1 MQQYWAL
8 ARKNSKPR
16 PPPTP
21 RIGKEEE
28 GVVEE
33 EGAQGEEGEERKRKN
48 CTVHGEDGR
57 MTGRSSL
64 VGRRTRVLP
73 RVPRG
78 DRLDAE
84 DAILFRGRQ
93 NINIGTIAANR
104 LAVQRPR
111 DLDR

>member
-78 DRLDAE
+78 DRLDAK

-93 NINIGTIAANR
+93 NINIGTIAADR

>member
-1 MQQYWAL
+1 MRVVMSRNL
-8 ARKNSKPR
+8 PRSKRKIPR
-16 PPPTP
+16 PPPPTP
-21 RIGKEEE
+21 GWAEKRKGGE
-28 GVVEE
+28 GGV
-33 EGAQGEEGEERKRKN
+33 QGGGEKN

-57 MTGRSSL
+57 MTGRPSL

-93 NINIGTIAANR
+93 NVNIGTITADR

>member
-1 MQQYWAL
+1 
-8 ARKNSKPR
+8 
-16 PPPTP
+16 
-21 RIGKEEE
+21 
-28 GVVEE
+28 
-33 EGAQGEEGEERKRKN
+33 
-48 CTVHGEDGR
+48 
-57 MTGRSSL
+57 MTGRPSL

-84 DAILFRGRQ
+84 DAILFRGRH
-93 NINIGTIAANR
+93 NVNIGTITADR